1 MPSRIGVV
9 AIVLFWLAT
18 TTYVGYHEVW
28 PRYFSD
34 APPPIQIDLA
44 DEATKDLSTNW
55 QIYRGEQRIGK
66 LTTRMEYNAI
76 DDTFHFLNT
85 YSQLTFDLSK
95 GFSLEVPRL
104 ETSVRVNRAGELR
117 EQKMTGDL
125 IAKIGPLPIGDASAE
140 VSGYVLNGEL
150 LGRCQVRYPIKST
163 APVID
168 RELEPVPVP
177 AGQVLNPMMPLNRLR
192 DVQPGRRWVIRIV
205 DPLQD
210 AMNVLLREMAK
221 ESKFTLSALPN
232 PGNRELLA
240 EVKRTPEKLDRKNA
254 PPIECWVI
262 EYRGDEVQARTWV
275 STADGRV
282 MRQEASGLGEKLR
295 FDRDE

>member
-1 MPSRIGVV
+1 MPSRIGIA

-18 TTYVGYHEVW
+18 TAYVGYHEVW

-34 APPPIQIDLA
+34 APPPIQIDLV
-44 DEATKDLSTNW
+44 DEATKQIPTNW

-66 LTTRMEYNAI
+66 LKTEMEYNEL
-76 DDTFHFLNT
+76 DDSFRFINT
-85 YSQLTFDLSK
+85 YTRLSFDLSN

-104 ETSVRVNRAGELR
+104 ETSVLVNRSGELR
-117 EQKMTGDL
+117 EQKMKGEL

-140 VSGYVLNGEL
+140 VTGYVLNGEL
-150 LGRCQVRYPIKST
+150 LGRCQVRYPIKSP

-168 RELEPVPVP
+168 RELDPVPVP

-240 EVKRTPEKLDRKNA
+240 EVKSTPEKLERKNA
-254 PPIECWVI
+254 TPVECWVI
-262 EYRGDEVQARTWV
+262 EYRGDEVLARTWV

-295 FDRDE
+295 FERDE

>member
-18 TTYVGYHEVW
+18 TAFVGYHEVW

-34 APPPIQIDLA
+34 APPPVQIDLA
-44 DEATKDLSTNW
+44 DEATQQVATYW

-66 LTTRMEYNAI
+66 LTTRMEYNPL
-76 DDTFHFLNT
+76 DDTFRFINT
-85 YSQLTFDLSK
+85 YSQLSFDVSK
-95 GFSLEVPRL
+95 GFSLDVPQL
-104 ETSVRVNRAGELR
+104 ETTVRMNRAGELR
-117 EQKMTGDL
+117 EQKMSGEM
-125 IAKIGPLPIGDASAE
+125 IAKIGPIPVGDASA
-140 VSGYVLNGEL
+140 VVTGYVLNGQL
-150 LGRCQVRYPIKST
+150 LGRCLVRYPIKSIEP
-163 APVID
+163 AID

-192 DVQPGRRWVIRIV
+192 DVQPGRKWVIRKV

-221 ESKFTLSALPN
+221 ESKFTLMALPN
-232 PGNRELLA
+232 PGNGELLA
-240 EVKRTPEKLDRKNA
+240 EVKSTPEKLERKNA
-254 PPIECWVI
+254 TPVDCWVI
-262 EYRGDEVQARTWV
+262 EYRGDEVLARTWV

-295 FDRDE
+295 FERDE